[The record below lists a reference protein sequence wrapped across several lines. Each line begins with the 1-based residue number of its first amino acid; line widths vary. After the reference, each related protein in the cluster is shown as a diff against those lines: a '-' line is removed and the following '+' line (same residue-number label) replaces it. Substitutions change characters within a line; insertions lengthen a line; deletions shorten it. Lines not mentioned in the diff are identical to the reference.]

1 MLTIE
6 YCNVEDQVKIG
17 DLFDQLGFTDDHGP
31 TDSSGDSCIK
41 NEWSIEALTTGDEY
55 YQIEAFRWTKP
66 ERQVVLTLSDYP
78 AFRTLQCSPEH
89 IVAIV
94 DSSGESRWV
103 LVKHLRRGDTLVTQH
118 GNATVFGVEEIESIE
133 RLCDLQVSYR
143 HSYYTNDIL
152 SHNSHLLTQFGA
164 YAMQVGIDVL
174 HYTFEL
180 SETQIGIRYDS
191 NLVDIDSSDVPENKD
206 KIISFYGDNKQYGR
220 LIVKYFP
227 TGSCS
232 VYTIRSH
239 LDMLATRG
247 FIPGLVIVDYA
258 DIMRS
263 SRKFDSLRHELKLIY
278 EELRGLAAEKGFALW
293 TASQSNKEGANSD
306 IVDLTNMSEAYGKA
320 AIADFVLGLSRKST
334 EKANG
339 AGRLFVAKNR
349 AGKDGLVYPIHINT
363 ARSKFIILGASG
375 TFEEASNEN
384 ESDIKRAIRQK
395 WKELKNDAT
404 LGDKMKDP
412 TPATDSI

>member
-6 YCNVEDQVKIG
+6 HCHVEERIKIG
-17 DLFDQLGFTDDHGP
+17 DLFDELGFSSNYDQTDD
-31 TDSSGDSCIK
+31 SGDSCIK
-41 NEWSIEALTTGDEY
+41 NEWPIEALTVHGEY
-55 YQIEAFRWTKP
+55 HEIEALRWTRP
-66 ERQVVLTLSDYP
+66 EPQVIMALSDGQM
-78 AFRTLQCSPEH
+78 LQCSPQH
-89 IVAIV
+89 IVATN
-94 DSSGESRWV
+94 DSSGNVTWRQVQHLNRGESLILKDGLLSTV
-103 LVKHLRRGDTLVTQH
+103 SDVTP
-118 GNATVFGVEEIESIE
+118 IDDIE

>member
-6 YCNVEDQVKIG
+6 HCHIEERIKIG
-17 DLFDQLGFTDDHGP
+17 DLFDELGFSSNYEQTDD
-31 TDSSGDSCIK
+31 SGDSCVK
-41 NEWSIEALTTGDEY
+41 NEWPIEALTVNGEY
-55 YQIEAFRWTKP
+55 HEIEALRWTQP
-66 ERQVVLTLSDYP
+66 EPQVIMTLSDGQ
-78 AFRTLQCSPEH
+78 TLQCSPQH
-89 IVAIV
+89 IVAV
-94 DSSGESRWV
+94 NDMSGNVTWLQVQRLKRGESLILKDGLLSTV
-103 LVKHLRRGDTLVTQH
+103 SDVKPIADV
-118 GNATVFGVEEIESIE
+118 E
-133 RLCDLQVSYR
+133 RLCDLQVSHR
-143 HSYYTNDIL
+143 HSYYTNGIL

-191 NLVDIDSSDVPENKD
+191 NLVEIDSSDVPENKD
-206 KIISFYGDNKQYGR
+206 KIISFYGDKSQYGR

-247 FIPGLVIVDYA
+247 FIPGLVIIDYA

-278 EELRGLAAEKGFALW
+278 EELRGLAAEKSFALW

-320 AIADFVLGLSRKST
+320 AIADFVLGLSRKSN
-334 EKANG
+334 EKAKG
-339 AGRLFVAKNR
+339 AGRLFIAKNR

-363 ARSKFIILGASG
+363 ARSKFVIIGSGG
-375 TFEEASNEN
+375 TFEDASNEN
-384 ESDIKRAIRQK
+384 ESEIKRAIRQK
-395 WKELKNDAT
+395 WKELKSDAT
-404 LGDKMKDP
+404 LGDKMKDSA
-412 TPATDSI
+412 PAVDAS